1 MNLLLTKQI
10 ISIII
15 LVTCVIVACLFVRH
29 SNLVE
34 RHLIFFPKDDISN
47 HNVTLEN
54 PKKFGLKL
62 EDVYFQTSDNLILH
76 GWYIPGVN
84 ELTLLWFHGN
94 AGNIGNR
101 VANIKELH
109 QNLGANIFI
118 FDYRGYGR
126 SQGTPSEEGTYV
138 DGDAAIA
145 YLSSRSDNNPSKI
158 IFFGRSLGAAVATE
172 MAIRNKP
179 YALILESGF
188 PSIQAMANQAY
199 PFIPGIGYLTN
210 IFSKTKY
217 DTIDKL
223 RKITSPVMI
232 IHGDR
237 DTIVPYEFGMELYKV
252 ANSPKSFYTVKGG
265 DHNNTYRVGGK
276 EYYDA
281 IVEFLSD
288 SRTP

>member
-1 MNLLLTKQI
+1 M
-10 ISIII
+10 
-15 LVTCVIVACLFVRH
+15 
-29 SNLVE
+29 
-34 RHLIFFPKDDISN
+34 
-47 HNVTLEN
+47 
-54 PKKFGLKL
+54 
-62 EDVYFQTSDNLILH
+62 ILH

-101 VANIKELH
+101 LGNIKELH
-109 QNLGANIFI
+109 QNVGANIFI

-199 PFIPGIGYLTN
+199 SFIPGIGYLTN

-223 RKITSPVMI
+223 SKITSTVMI
-232 IHGDR
+232 
-237 DTIVPYEFGMELYKV
+237 
-252 ANSPKSFYTVKGG
+252 
-265 DHNNTYRVGGK
+265 
-276 EYYDA
+276 
-281 IVEFLSD
+281 LSLINI
-288 SRTP
+288 

>member
-1 MNLLLTKQI
+1 M
-10 ISIII
+10 
-15 LVTCVIVACLFVRH
+15 
-29 SNLVE
+29 VE
-34 RHLIFFPKDDISN
+34 RHLIFFPKDDIAT
-47 HNVTLEN
+47 HNVNLQN
-54 PKKFGLKL
+54 SKNFGLKL

-101 VANIKELH
+101 VGNIKELH
-109 QNLGANIFI
+109 QNVGANIFI

-223 RKITSPVMI
+223 SKITSPVMI

-237 DTIVPYEFGMELYKV
+237 DTIVPYEFGLELYKV